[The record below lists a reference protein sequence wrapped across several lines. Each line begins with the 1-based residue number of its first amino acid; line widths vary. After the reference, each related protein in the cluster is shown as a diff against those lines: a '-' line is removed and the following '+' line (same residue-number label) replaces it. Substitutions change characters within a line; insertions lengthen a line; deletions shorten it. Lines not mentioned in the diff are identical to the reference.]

1 MVVIDHPYRKIPLC
15 IDSTCIA
22 KCSLGPGPNIL
33 LLFGPGPEAMPSV
46 VSPARPS
53 LPLEG
58 FLVLRKYMK
67 RLKEKRLQVLHVPVA
82 AEPRAK
88 VTCSLSLL
96 QVPPS
101 HPLLKAAKLREEA
114 GTSLG
119 SLMALTA
126 SPTVSRYMDVTCYL
140 LDLVVEYEITILT
153 QFYCSLNSFL
163 SSVVLMTCIG
173 CLTNIAKQRPSNM
186 STVVQTY
193 ELLHGERHC
202 VVEF

>member
-1 MVVIDHPYRKIPLC
+1 M
-15 IDSTCIA
+15 
-22 KCSLGPGPNIL
+22 
-33 LLFGPGPEAMPSV
+33 
-46 VSPARPS
+46 
-53 LPLEG
+53 
-58 FLVLRKYMK
+58 
-67 RLKEKRLQVLHVPVA
+67 LHVPVA

-126 SPTVSRYMDVTCYL
+126 SPTVSRYRDVICYL
-140 LDLVVEYEITILT
+140 LDLVVKYEIIILT

-193 ELLHGERHC
+193 ELLHGEHHC
-202 VVEF
+202 VVELVPITSNG